1 MAEAVDSFLEMQQI
15 RATNQTIDSE
25 SSETREFLIDP
36 ADYKAVDKFC
46 QQNHIT
52 CDILARKSIAAP
64 DASYCVF
71 DSSNGRR
78 NDQNGK
84 QDAENAERDMSE
96 MAKGDGNSEAVAG
109 SASAE
114 HAEEVAK
121 PSYLS
126 FKFKCS
132 TCETGFDDAKEHREH
147 FRSDWHRYNMKR
159 KNRNLPIMTEED
171 FNSLNDED
179 RELFLM
185 QDSIAT

>member
-1 MAEAVDSFLEMQQI
+1 MQQI
-15 RATNQTIDSE
+15 RATNQMIDSG

-36 ADYKAVDKFC
+36 ADYKAIDKFC

-71 DSSNGRR
+71 DASNRRR
-78 NDQNGK
+78 NDRSGEN
-84 QDAENAERDMSE
+84 NAEDAAKDMSQ
-96 MAKGDGNSEAVAG
+96 MAKGEGNSVAVAG

-114 HAEEVAK
+114 QAVESAK
-121 PSYLS
+121 QSYLS

-147 FRSDWHRYNMKR
+147 FRSDWHRFNMKR